1 MKIIN
6 VLPQGVTLIISLFLL
21 LSVLSS
27 FPIGAIVTHASP
39 LVNEVTFHDTSHDY
53 SKVLNGND
61 SALIGE
67 FTWAVMRYD
76 HIGESEHFGV
86 VNMPTPTPGIILV
99 AANSMSLEVCRAAV
113 SVYHEDKMDTL
124 KALEEYDMKNMFFRP
139 FSMIWTMFDD
149 VPSSYRPKASAH
161 EMGLLGEICHRGN
174 LVGDCYSQ
182 ASFNTAVLR
191 LCGFSPEEVFGLN
204 MPGHAVN
211 IVHIDE
217 QWYVFDSV
225 QAQFS
230 HKAIYDSYSPPV
242 LDMIFWLENDKYF
255 INFGV
260 DYPEA
265 WPYLDSPFS
274 NIDPTVLIDLIE
286 QVVPLLNGSD
296 LGMGDWD
303 IDAFIDNATLCPEV
317 ASIALP
323 YSVRDAVGS
332 TVEEKA
338 FSLVA
343 LNKAFILNQTGGDI
357 PNQYDRSLYSL
368 GLLSVHYPQAY
379 ANAAK
384 FAEWTS
390 WFAIRLDM
398 KDQGRDCLMTAFWL
412 RSTILNRQT
421 MPQGCVA
428 FSDFPYLRHAGSS
441 VDQAVMAYG
450 TLRNMKKD
458 SDFWSVDDVY
468 VLVTDDYVGYLAVNV
483 NDAWQYL
490 SFDKGQMMSNT
501 APIDVV
507 MVFNEVEYFNTWE
520 E

>member
-1 MKIIN
+1 MKLIN
-6 VLPQGVTLIISLFLL
+6 VLPPRVTLIISLFLL
-21 LSVLSS
+21 LQVLTSY
-27 FPIGAIVTHASP
+27 PIVSTVTHASP
-39 LVNEVTFHDTSHDY
+39 LVKEVPFHASSYDFSE
-53 SKVLNGND
+53 LQNGND
-61 SALIGE
+61 AALIDE

-76 HIGESEHFGV
+76 HIGESEHYGV

-99 AANSMSLEVCRAAV
+99 AADSMSLEVCRAAV
-113 SVYHEDKMDTL
+113 SVYHEEKMDTL
-124 KALEEYDMKNMFFRP
+124 KALEEYDIKNMFFRQ
-139 FSMIWTMFDD
+139 FSMIWSMFDK

-161 EMGLLGEICHRGN
+161 EMGLLGEICLRGN

-211 IVHIDE
+211 IVHLNE

-230 HKAIYDSYSPPV
+230 HKAIYDAYSPPV

-260 DYPEA
+260 EYPEA
-265 WPYLDSPFS
+265 WPYLDSPYS
-274 NIDPTVLIDLIE
+274 NIDPDLLIDLIE

-296 LGMGDWD
+296 LGMGNWD
-303 IDAFIDNATLCPEV
+303 IHAFVDNATPCPEV

-323 YSVRDAVGS
+323 YSVKDAVGS
-332 TVEEKA
+332 TDEEKA
-338 FSLVA
+338 YSLVS
-343 LNKAFILNQTGGDI
+343 LNKAFVLNQTGGDI

-368 GLLSVHYPQAY
+368 GLLSVDYPQAF

-390 WFAIRLDM
+390 WFAVRLDM
-398 KDQGRDCLMTAFWL
+398 KDPSRDCLVTTFWL
-412 RSTILNRQT
+412 RSAILNRQT
-421 MPQGCVA
+421 MPIGCVA

-450 TLRNMKKD
+450 TLRNMKKG
-458 SDFWSVDDVY
+458 SDFWPVDDVY
-468 VLVTDDYVGYLAVNV
+468 VLVTDNYEGYLSVNV
-483 NDAWQYL
+483 DDVWQYL
-490 SFDKGQMMSNT
+490 SFDQDKMMSST
-501 APIDVV
+501 APDNIQ
-507 MVFNEVEYFNTWE
+507 MAFNEIDYLTTWGK
-520 E
+520 